1 MRILIAHNLY
11 QRPGGEDSVVE
22 NETHLLKMM
31 GHEVQTFMV
40 SNDEIVGFQN
50 KVKAAVQV
58 LDNPAITSEFDRLI
72 INFTPHVVHFHNF
85 FPRLTGAIKRS
96 LDRRIPT
103 VNTLHNYRLI
113 CAQGNFHR
121 HGKSCVSC
129 VGSSLR
135 LPAIQSGCY
144 RGSPVG
150 TFFVGRVG
158 RAYRRLFLSHERYL
172 TPIAL
177 TEFARKQ
184 MMRDGYDPTRIAVK
198 GNFAPDLGLGE
209 FAREKRILFIGR
221 LTREKGVDHLLRVA
235 RKVDAEF
242 EFVGDGP
249 DRQDLSQSAPPNV
262 VFRGWLNHEAVIER
276 IKRAAALAIPSRSC
290 EGFPMVIPEA
300 FSTGSPVFASYQEPL
315 NELIENEHSG
325 MLLPVDDESAWI
337 AGLQRV
343 IDDPAF
349 GRRLGNVARRIY
361 EEKYF
366 PTQNG
371 MQLVAIYED
380 AIARAGMDERYRVT
394 HSLNHLA
401 MPTSVGSERREC
413 NPRL

>member
-1 MRILIAHNLY
+1 LIGHNHY
-11 QRPGGEDSVVE
+11 QRPGGEDSVVQ

-31 GHEVQTFMV
+31 GHEVETFMV
-40 SNDEIVGFQN
+40 SNDEIIGFQN
-50 KVKAAVQV
+50 KVKAALQV
-58 LDNPAITSEFDRLI
+58 LDNPAITAAFDQRI
-72 INFTPHVVHFHNF
+72 TNFVPQVVHFHNF

-103 VNTLHNYRLI
+103 LHTLHNYRLI
-113 CAQGNFHR
+113 CAEGSFHR
-121 HGKSCVSC
+121 HGTSCVRC

-135 LPAIQSGCY
+135 LPAIQRGCY
-144 RGSPVG
+144 RGSRVG

-184 MMRDGYDPTRIAVK
+184 MMRDGYDPTHIAVK

-221 LTREKGVDHLLRVA
+221 LTRQKGVDHFLRIA

-242 EFVGDGP
+242 EIIGDGP
-249 DRQDLSQSAPPNV
+249 DRQDLSQGAPPNV
-262 VFRGWLNHEAVIER
+262 VFRGWLNREAVIER

-300 FSTGSPVFASYQEPL
+300 FSTGTPVFASYQEPL
-315 NELIENEHSG
+315 NELIENEYSG
-325 MLLPVDDESAWI
+325 MLLPVDDEAAWV
-337 AGLQRV
+337 AGLQRI
-343 IDDPAF
+343 IDEPAF
-349 GRRLGNVARRIY
+349 GRRLGNVARGIY
-361 EEKYF
+361 EEKYS
-366 PTQNG
+366 PAQNG
-371 MQLVAIYED
+371 KQLVAIYED
-380 AIARAGMDERYRVT
+380 AIARASMDELYRVT
-394 HSLNHLA
+394 HGLNHFA
-401 MPTSVGSERREC
+401 MPASVGSERRE
-413 NPRL
+413 